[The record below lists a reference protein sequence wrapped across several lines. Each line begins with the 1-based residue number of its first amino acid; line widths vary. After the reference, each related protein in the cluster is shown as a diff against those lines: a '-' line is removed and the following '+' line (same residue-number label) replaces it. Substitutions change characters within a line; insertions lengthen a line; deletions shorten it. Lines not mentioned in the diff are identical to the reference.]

1 MPPGFADITYYKEI
15 VVSDMAQKLKIMA
28 LGGLNEIGKNLY
40 VYEYGK
46 DILVVDCGMGF
57 PDEDMYGIDVVIPDI
72 EYLIEN
78 RDRVRGIVLTHGH
91 EDHIGAVPYVMRK
104 LSCPIYATRLT
115 AGLVR
120 LKLEEHDLAKKVKLV
135 THNAGD
141 VFSVGVFQLEFIH
154 VNHSIP
160 DSVALAIRT
169 PVGTVIHTG
178 DFKIDLTPIEGG
190 VFDFTRFSELGKEG
204 VLALLSDSTNVERPG
219 YSASE
224 HHVGESM
231 DALFRGCD
239 KRIIVTTFASNV
251 HRIQQIIDCAHR
263 YGRKVGI
270 TGRSMEN
277 VVKMAVEEK
286 YMTIP
291 NGVLVD
297 INKLNSLPADR
308 TVIIT
313 TGSQGESMSALYRMA
328 FSEHRQ
334 VKIGAGDRVI
344 LSASA
349 IPGNERAVTKVIDE
363 LFWKGAEVIYDR
375 SMDIHVSGHA
385 CQQEQMI
392 MMALTKPRFF
402 IPVHG
407 EHRMLIRHGELA
419 QEMGIPASHVVIGDL
434 GDIIELTPRTI
445 RKNGTVPSGRTLVD
459 GELEGGVQNVVLRD
473 RQHLAADGMIVII
486 MTMSGQ
492 DGSMVSEPEIITR
505 GFVYVKDN
513 ADLMEEMRRVV
524 FESIESCERQ
534 RITDWAGIKGK
545 VKTNL
550 SGYLYKATRR
560 SPMILPVIM
569 EV

>member
-1 MPPGFADITYYKEI
+1 
-15 VVSDMAQKLKIMA
+15 MAQKLKIMA

-46 DILVVDCGMGF
+46 DILIVDCGMGF

-72 EYLIEN
+72 SYLIEN
-78 RDRVRGIVLTHGH
+78 KNRVKGMVLTHGH

-104 LSCPIYATRLT
+104 LDCPIYATRLT

-120 LKLEEHDLAKKVKLV
+120 LKLEEHGLAQKVQV
-135 THNAGD
+135 HTHSAGD
-141 VFSVGVFQLEFIH
+141 VFKVGVFEVELVH
-154 VNHSIP
+154 VTHSIP
-160 DSVALAIRT
+160 DSVAVVIGT
-169 PVGTVIHTG
+169 PVGKVIHTG

-190 VFDFTRFSELGKEG
+190 VFDFVRFAELGREG

-224 HHVGESM
+224 RHVGESM

-263 YGRKVGI
+263 YKRKVGI

-277 VVKMAVEEK
+277 VIKMAVEEG
-286 YMTIP
+286 YMNIP
-291 NGVLVD
+291 AGTLVEMS
-297 INKLNSLPADR
+297 KLASLPASK
-308 TVIIT
+308 TVIVT

-334 VKIGAGDRVI
+334 VKITAADRVI
-344 LSASA
+344 MSASA

-363 LFWKGAEVIYDR
+363 LIWKGAEVIYDR

-385 CQQEQMI
+385 CQQEQMT
-392 MMALTKPRFF
+392 MMALTKPKFF

-407 EHRMLIRHGELA
+407 EHRMLRRHAELA
-419 QEMGIPASHVVIGDL
+419 QEMGIPANNTVVATL
-434 GDIIELTPRTI
+434 GDIIELTPKTI

-459 GELEGGVQNVVLRD
+459 GEIEGGVQTVVLRD
-473 RQHLAADGMIVII
+473 RQHLASDGMIVVI
-486 MTMSGQ
+486 MTMSSQ
-492 DGSMVSEPEIITR
+492 DGSLISEPEIVTR

-534 RITDWAGIKGK
+534 HITDWAGIKGK
-545 VKTNL
+545 IKTNL

>member
-1 MPPGFADITYYKEI
+1 
-15 VVSDMAQKLKIMA
+15 MAQKLKIMA

-40 VYEYGK
+40 VYECGK
-46 DILVVDCGMGF
+46 DILIVDCGMGF
-57 PDEDMYGIDVVIPDI
+57 PDEDMYGIDMVIPDI
-72 EYLIEN
+72 TYLIEN
-78 RDRVRGIVLTHGH
+78 RERVKGIVLTHGH
-91 EDHIGAVPYVMRK
+91 EDHIGGVPYVMRK
-104 LSCPIYATRLT
+104 LDCPIYATRLT

-120 LKLEEHDLAKKVKLV
+120 LKLEEHGLAKKVRII

-141 VFSVGVFQLEFIH
+141 VFRVGNFGIEFIH

-160 DSVALAIRT
+160 DSVAVAVTT

-190 VFDFTRFSELGKEG
+190 VFDFTRFAELGKAG

-219 YSASE
+219 YTDSE
-224 HHVGESM
+224 RHVGDSM

-270 TGRSMEN
+270 TGRSMES
-277 VVKMAVEEK
+277 VVKMAAEEK
-286 YMTIP
+286 YMNIP
-291 NGVLVD
+291 DGVLVEM
-297 INKLNSLPADR
+297 NKLNSLPAEK

-349 IPGNERAVTKVIDE
+349 IPGNERAVTRVIDE

-407 EHRMLIRHGELA
+407 EHRMLVRHGELA
-419 QEMGIPASHVVIGDL
+419 QEMGIPASHVIVGDL
-434 GDIIELTPRTI
+434 GDVIELTPRTI

-459 GELEGGVQNVVLRD
+459 GELEGGVQNVVMRD
-473 RQHLAADGMIVII
+473 RQHLAADGMIVVI
-486 MTMSGQ
+486 MTMSSQ
-492 DGSMVSEPEIITR
+492 DGAMLSDPEIITR
-505 GFVYVKDN
+505 GFVYVKEN

-534 RITDWAGIKGK
+534 HITDWAGIKGK

-550 SGYLYKATRR
+550 SGYLYKTTRR
-560 SPMILPVIM
+560 SPMIMPVIM